1 MTGDVMNANLV
12 RIGFWARGLAI
23 AAAGCLV
30 TGCMAYDPF
39 NQTIDPNSAAAQRV
53 EALAR
58 ADDSFPRWEDF
69 PAEPQN
75 VPTAADIR
83 NQVRGL
89 QADETELN
97 RQVAAIDWTLD
108 ESDGAPWAER
118 TRNRIDPRLAR
129 PVDPNE
135 VAEALT
141 WAARMRA
148 RSTPPPPIN
157 Y

>member
-23 AAAGCLV
+23 AAAGCAA

-39 NQTIDPNSAAAQRV
+39 NQTIDANSAAAQRV

-83 NQVRGL
+83 NQVSAL
-89 QADETELN
+89 EASEVQLN

-108 ESDGAPWAER
+108 EDDGDPWAQR

-129 PVDPNE
+129 PVDPE
-135 VAEALT
+135 AMAEALA
-141 WAARMRA
+141 WARRMRE
-148 RSTPPPPIN
+148 RSDPPPPIN

>member
-1 MTGDVMNANLV
+1 MTGDEMNANLG
-12 RIGFWARGLAI
+12 RIASWARRAAVAGLGFA
-23 AAAGCLV
+23 V

-39 NQTIDPNSAAAQRV
+39 NQSIDPNSPAAQRV

-58 ADDSFPRWEDF
+58 ADDSYPRWEDF
-69 PAEPQN
+69 PAAPQN

-83 NQVRGL
+83 NQVL
-89 QADETELN
+89 ALESDEAELN

-108 ESDGAPWAER
+108 EDDGAPWAER

-129 PVDPNE
+129 PVSPDE
-135 VAEALT
+135 MAEALA
-141 WAARMRA
+141 WAQRMRA